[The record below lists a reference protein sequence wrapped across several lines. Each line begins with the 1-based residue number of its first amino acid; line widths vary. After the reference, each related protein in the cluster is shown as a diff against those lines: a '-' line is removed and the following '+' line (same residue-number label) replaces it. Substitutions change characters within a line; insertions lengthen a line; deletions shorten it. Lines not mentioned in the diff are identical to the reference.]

1 MAGTREDREQ
11 ELQKVWTSDCIGL
24 VRIYQAAIG
33 TPQGQVSIPG
43 PSPGRM
49 IDVILKKEF
58 PPAAA
63 PRGVTGGVGAK

>member
-33 TPQGQVSIPG
+33 TPQGQVSIPDPHASAVPVAAG
-43 PSPGRM
+43 ESRHPAMTGR
-49 IDVILKKEF
+49 
-58 PPAAA
+58 
-63 PRGVTGGVGAK
+63 